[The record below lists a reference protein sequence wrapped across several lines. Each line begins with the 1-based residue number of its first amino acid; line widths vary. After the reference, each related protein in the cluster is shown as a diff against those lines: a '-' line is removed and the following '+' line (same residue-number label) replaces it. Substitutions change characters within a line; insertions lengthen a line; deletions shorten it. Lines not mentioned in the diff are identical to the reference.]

1 MHLYTLTLRPSW
13 SFVYKQT
20 HMEHYRF
27 VSTLNTC
34 LSLLFMCITWL
45 TLSFFISWTAAH
57 QTRFTIKSSHR
68 FINFCMLLG
77 FRVCSMCVVCM
88 LHAFPFCDY
97 IYIPT
102 YTHASINE
110 SHKMTSRT
118 TIYIKIH
125 AHRFDMRIVI
135 VCIVCMWVDVQ
146 FRQINITV
154 TPHFASNVKCQIIY
168 TTNQHNTVRVILFNR
183 IFWKFS
189 ISRELQ
195 VKGHKSL
202 TI

>member
-1 MHLYTLTLRPSW
+1 MCAPIYSALICAFYCYCCCHSCVDISCLLLSPPVQTMQTQLRFIYTYTLLGDVDASLYTLTLRPSW

-77 FRVCSMCVVCM
+77 FRVCSICVVCM

-102 YTHASINE
+102 YTHASTNE
-110 SHKMTSRT
+110 SHKISSRT

-125 AHRFDMRIVI
+125 AHRFDMY
-135 VCIVCMWVDVQ
+135 
-146 FRQINITV
+146 
-154 TPHFASNVKCQIIY
+154 A
-168 TTNQHNTVRVILFNR
+168 
-183 IFWKFS
+183 
-189 ISRELQ
+189 
-195 VKGHKSL
+195 
-202 TI
+202 